1 MNPLQDYIIPIVGA
15 KDGLHQFDYSIDKSF
30 LEQFS
35 YNDIIDISAKVFVNL
50 YKSNRLFDISLS
62 MKGEIKVECDRCL
75 DEFMLP
81 ISFEHHILVKLEDN
95 DTDESED
102 VVFIPETSTELDLAP
117 YVFETIVFSIPMRK
131 VHSNDSDGNSLCNQE
146 MISKLNKFLIN
157 ENYSDPRWDTLKEML
172 N

>member
-1 MNPLQDYIIPIVGA
+1 MHDYIIPITST
-15 KDGLHQFDYSIDKSF
+15 KEGLNQLEYSIDKSF
-30 LEQFS
+30 LEQFN
-35 YNDIIDISAKVFVNL
+35 YRDIMDISAKVYVNL

-62 MKGEIKVECDRCL
+62 IKGEIKVECDRCL
-75 DEFMLP
+75 DEFMMP
-81 ISFEHHILVKLEDN
+81 VSFEHHIIIKAEDHYSDEN
-95 DTDESED
+95 DE
-102 VVFIPETSTELDLAP
+102 VVYIPESSTELDLAP

-157 ENYSDPRWDTLKEML
+157 ESDTDPRWDTIKEML